1 MKIMKSCLPI
11 VRYAPPLIIEIS
23 IFTKM
28 VRIRASPPSASRAA
42 SSYPAR
48 KFSNNFPK
56 FSKVGKNFAKTFCKF
71 LQSLQSCQNFANLA
85 KFAKFAKLQ
94 KKIANL
100 AKFCDVCKLPKIC
113 KILQILQSC
122 QTFCKSCKM
131 LQAFW
136 KSLQGSFSAVSTPIF
151 ASKYS
156 LESSRRDLH
165 NALLCT
171 VLQSQNFS

>member
-56 FSKVGKNFAKTFCKF
+56 FEDVAKFWKVQNLQNRIFCSVAKNSKHFF
-71 LQSLQSCQNFANLA
+71 LKIPKKFANLGN
-85 KFAKFAKLQ
+85 FFR
-94 KKIANL
+94 
-100 AKFCDVCKLPKIC
+100 
-113 KILQILQSC
+113 
-122 QTFCKSCKM
+122 TFCKSCKIF
-131 LQAFW
+131 QTFC
-136 KSLQGSFSAVSTPIF
+136 KSLQ
-151 ASKYS
+151 S
-156 LESSRRDLH
+156 LTNCR
-165 NALLCT
+165 
-171 VLQSQNFS
+171 